1 MRELPDTPRV
11 PAGAGR
17 AGAAR
22 TRAGRAGAARTAA
35 VAVLLAVTAAG
46 LRSRGAFS
54 RVPDEALRGASGSAL
69 ATALIAAEGIA
80 LITFIL
86 LLAMARPHRKPR
98 DEDEPPRLSFP
109 WWATTLAVLAAVAVL
124 VTPFAVL
131 LAGHAHPQAAPPA
144 PRSARPTTPGLA
156 TPAHENPWPL
166 IAGMAIAVAVVVA
179 MTLLARTRKT
189 RPAGPQDQA
198 RRLALAESLAAAR
211 AALAGSD
218 DTRAEA
224 RQAIIACYAAMERG
238 FAAAGSAPAAAD
250 TPAEVLARATATG
263 LIRSGSAASLTGLF
277 RRARY
282 SDEPMTGADAQAA
295 AAALDSMQA
304 SLRAETERAEAGRA
318 ETGPAGAPP

>member
-1 MRELPDTPRV
+1 MRELPHTPRA
-11 PAGAGR
+11 PTGASRIKAGR
-17 AGAAR
+17 AGA
-22 TRAGRAGAARTAA
+22 GRTAA

-54 RVPDEALRGASGSAL
+54 RVPDQALRGASGSVL

-80 LITFIL
+80 LIAFIL
-86 LLAMARPHRKPR
+86 LLAMARPRRKPH
-98 DEDEPPRLSFP
+98 DEDEPPRLPFP
-109 WWATTLAVLAAVAVL
+109 WWAKTLGVLAAVAVL

-131 LAGHAHPQAAPPA
+131 LAGHTSHQAAPPA
-144 PRSARPTTPGLA
+144 PGSARVRPPARGLTTPV
-156 TPAHENPWPL
+156 HENPWPL

-179 MTLLARTRKT
+179 MALLSRRRKT

-211 AALAGSD
+211 AALEG
-218 DTRAEA
+218 TRAGA

-250 TPAEVLARATATG
+250 TPAEVLARATASG

-318 ETGPAGAPP
+318 GTGPAGAPP